1 MGIKESLELVDLIL
15 ALSQAIK
22 EAKKDGILNWMDIP
36 KFAPVIIAAKK
47 AIEGSDQIEAE
58 IKDLNETEAQ
68 IVALAALTAGQA
80 LLGAILHKP

>member
-22 EAKKDGILNWMDIP
+22 EAKKDGSVNWMDIP

-68 IVALAALTAGQA
+68 MVALAALTAGQA